1 MSLLRACRVR
11 PTLNTLAY
19 TRGLVTDSPFQAQ
32 VAVDKSEST
41 QIAEP
46 VHGEIFTADVI
57 SGAPG
62 MHPVFV
68 LALKPPI
75 VRPQVSFVTARYAST
90 SLPATPCK
98 AALESRNAGALTG
111 ISSKVLV
118 GGRTP

>member
-46 VHGEIFTADVI
+46 VHGEIFTADVA

-62 MHPVFV
+62 MHPVLYFH
-68 LALKPPI
+68 
-75 VRPQVSFVTARYAST
+75 
-90 SLPATPCK
+90 
-98 AALESRNAGALTG
+98 
-111 ISSKVLV
+111 
-118 GGRTP
+118 